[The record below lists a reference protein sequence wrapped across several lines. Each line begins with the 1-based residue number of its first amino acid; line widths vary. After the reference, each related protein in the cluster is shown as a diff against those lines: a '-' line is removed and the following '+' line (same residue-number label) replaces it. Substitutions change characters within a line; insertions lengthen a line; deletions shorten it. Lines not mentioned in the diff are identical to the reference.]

1 MRSLLGHLG
10 KESFHTFRGFKPPL
24 VCPLVGKKKEAGCTR
39 EEGCIARMTKE
50 DRPKTSGFAQVMP
63 LCKFDR
69 YRRSQILFSRLVPTL
84 MQPRPAST
92 SLPGLLEGRPRSA
105 IVSFFALNSGPNTLG
120 YVRDRKN
127 FFQSFQNFFQS
138 SRLAHIPHFTSQD
151 LAKNTSLGRGLL
163 VLRIKIPFGIHLLG
177 PSGGR
182 KTIALIFFPL

>member
-1 MRSLLGHLG
+1 MAELAFLPGPPILQVAGQKFLTRNEAMRSLLGHLG

-63 LCKFDR
+63 LCQFDR

-84 MQPRPAST
+84 VQPRPAST

-105 IVSFFALNSGPNTLG
+105 IVSFFALSSVPNTL
-120 YVRDRKN
+120 
-127 FFQSFQNFFQS
+127 
-138 SRLAHIPHFTSQD
+138 LC
-151 LAKNTSLGRGLL
+151 GLS
-163 VLRIKIPFGIHLLG
+163 PE
-177 PSGGR
+177 
-182 KTIALIFFPL
+182 